1 MPPDISISGA
11 GGRTVV
17 LTGHLDT
24 KPPSHGWTVADP
36 FSGALIDGAIYG
48 QGGPYDVDFD
58 FDELAHPVNAV
69 ALLWERADHFRVTTV
84 PVFGR
89 QVEDQARQTIRVTTI
104 LGWLRIS

>member
-1 MPPDISISGA
+1 MAIVNQHIDTERPNATGHLDSGA

-48 QGGPYDVDFD
+48 QGGPFDVDFD

-69 ALLWERADHFRVTTV
+69 ALL
-84 PVFGR
+84 
-89 QVEDQARQTIRVTTI
+89 
-104 LGWLRIS
+104 